1 MGFWTPFLPILGA
14 ILAGALSYVLNYPLV
29 QAIFEL
35 YAGTPWAYQLT
46 LFRAALQT
54 TDLLVFFGSW
64 ILMGIITGWRTKHP
78 IKGIITPPLSFA
90 AANILYLLLLYFNYN
105 IPFDVVL
112 SQEMPL
118 ISAALIPGLMAV
130 AISAPIGGGVGY
142 YRKLKV
148 EAAEFKITEP
158 IIEFIDK
165 CPNCHRENH
174 SNAIYCVQC
183 GTEIYKGLAKEAITG
198 HIE

>member
-14 ILAGALSYVLNYPLV
+14 ILTGAISYILNYPLV
-29 QAIFEL
+29 QSIFEL

-64 ILMGIITGWRTKHP
+64 ILMGLITGWRTKHP
-78 IKGIITPPLSFA
+78 IKGIIVPPLSFA
-90 AANILYLLLLYFNYN
+90 AANILHILLLSVNYG
-105 IPFDVVL
+105 IPLDVVL
-112 SQEMPL
+112 TQEISLM
-118 ISAALIPGLMAV
+118 SAAIIPGLIALV
-130 AISAPIGGGVGY
+130 ISSRIGGGVGY
-142 YRKLKV
+142 YRKLKA
-148 EAAEFKITEP
+148 EAGEFNIKDP

-165 CPNCHRENH
+165 CPNCKRKNH

-183 GTEIYKGLAKEAITG
+183 GTEIYIGHAKEAVSG
-198 HIE
+198 QIE